1 MFFFLMMRRPP
12 RSTLFPYTT
21 LFRSHPLQGA
31 DRDGERAAQGPAPAP
46 GHAGRRLR
54 HPRGLEGRGDPAR
67 GGRPPGGDG
76 RPRHR
81 AAPRDG
87 DLPRGPARPVRGPRP
102 PTPSSG
108 SPPVLAL
115 TRGAL
120 PPTRP
125 DTPWQPATTP

>member
-31 DRDGERAAQGPAPAP
+31 DRHGERAAQGPAPAP

-54 HPRGLEGRGDPAR
+54 HPGGLEGRGDPAR

-76 RPRHR
+76 DPRRP

-87 DLPRGPARPVRGPRP
+87 DLGGGPARPV
-102 PTPSSG
+102 
-108 SPPVLAL
+108 
-115 TRGAL
+115 TRGASPEL
-120 PPTRP
+120 IMGLSTPTRL
-125 DTPWQPATTP
+125 DTPLRSATTP